1 MGHSGLSFISKSV
14 NSVLTANWQRT
25 LFLSA
30 LICFGSVVSTSAC
43 TSAGPDELDSLVE
56 TRSSYWQTVPVYAH
70 LGDRDGLTDA
80 EIEFLASRYDLIT
93 LEKRHADRVTGSNE
107 VGTLL
112 DARKLKN
119 ENPEMRVLFYWN
131 LFLNYEGYQSFID
144 LPDDDPWVLKN
155 VDGTPSLK
163 GQNGLQRYDLSNLD
177 FQDWWVDSAAAM
189 VADASIDGVFIDAL
203 PQVAGK
209 PALAEEMWGAEKS
222 AQLDA
227 SISKMLGQLKR
238 AIDEE
243 AIVIYNGIRSQNDG
257 WEHGGLKYLDH
268 ADGLIVEHF
277 AIFNSADPAQIVT
290 DMDRMMAAVQQDKIV
305 ILKAFPGFTWLD
317 DIVQENSEDDLYELA
332 KQEIEFPL
340 AAFLIVAG
348 EKSYFNYSWGYRA
361 HYGNLRWYPE
371 FDRRLG
377 EPLGPARKDGYR
389 YWRDY
394 EFASVF
400 VDIESKQSRIDWR

>member
-1 MGHSGLSFISKSV
+1 MGAKSM
-14 NSVLTANWQRT
+14 LTIDWRRT
-25 LFLSA
+25 MFLYA
-30 LICFGSVVSTSAC
+30 LIFFGSAVSTSAC
-43 TSAGPDELDSLVE
+43 KSAGLYEADGSVE
-56 TRSSYWQTVPVYAH
+56 ARSTHWQTVPVYAH
-70 LGDRDGLTDA
+70 LGDRDGLTDP
-80 EIEFLASRYDLIT
+80 EIEFLASRYDLVT

-107 VGTLL
+107 DGTLL
-112 DARKLKN
+112 DARKLKK
-119 ENPEMRVLFYWN
+119 ENPKMRVLYYWN
-131 LFLNYEGYQSFID
+131 LFLNYEGYESFID

-155 VDGTPSLK
+155 ADGTPSLK
-163 GQNGLQRYDLSNLD
+163 GENGRQRYDLSNLD
-177 FQDWWVDSAAAM
+177 FQDWWVDTAATM
-189 VADASIDGVFIDAL
+189 VADPSIDGVFIDAL

-209 PALAEEMWGAEKS
+209 PGVAAKLWGAEKS
-222 AQLDA
+222 AELES
-227 SISKMLGQLKR
+227 SISNLLGQLDR

-243 AIVIYNGIRSQNDG
+243 AIIIYNGIRSQDGG

-277 AIFNSADPAQIVT
+277 AIFNSAEPAQIVQ

-317 DIVQENSEDDLYELA
+317 DIVQESSEDYLYDLA

-371 FDRRLG
+371 FNRRLG
-377 EPLGPARKDGYR
+377 EPLGPARNEGYQ
-389 YWRDY
+389 YWREY
-394 EFASVF
+394 EFVSVY
-400 VDIESKQSRIDWR
+400 VDVENKQSRIDWR